1 MILLVEPTLADK
13 EQLAVYRASFLE
25 DNETIHGGSGLETAE
40 TIEKWLEL
48 QEAYKSPATV
58 PAGHVISRVYL
69 AKQADTVIGILNL
82 RLELNDYLLQQG
94 GHIGYSVKKTYRQK
108 GYGTAMLA
116 QSLSIAKNFEIEKV
130 LVTCDDHN
138 QASAKVIEKNGGQLE
153 NIWIDPVNG
162 NSTRRY
168 WLSTNN

>member
-1 MILLVEPTLADK
+1 MILLVEPALADK
-13 EQLAVYRASFLE
+13 EQLTAYRASFLE

-58 PAGHVISRVYL
+58 PASHVISRVYL

-94 GHIGYSVKKTYRQK
+94 GHIGYSVKKR
-108 GYGTAMLA
+108 
-116 QSLSIAKNFEIEKV
+116 IAEKDMGQQC
-130 LVTCDDHN
+130 LLNPCRLPK
-138 QASAKVIEKNGGQLE
+138 ASE
-153 NIWIDPVNG
+153 
-162 NSTRRY
+162 
-168 WLSTNN
+168 

>member
-1 MILLVEPTLADK
+1 MILLVEPALADK
-13 EQLAVYRASFLE
+13 EQLTAYRASFLE

-58 PAGHVISRVYL
+58 PASHVISRVYL

-94 GHIGYSVKKTYRQK
+94 GHIGYSVKKNVSPKRIWDSNACSILVDCQK
-108 GYGTAMLA
+108 LRNRKSTGDMRCS
-116 QSLSIAKNFEIEKV
+116 QSSI
-130 LVTCDDHN
+130 C
-138 QASAKVIEKNGGQLE
+138 
-153 NIWIDPVNG
+153 
-162 NSTRRY
+162 
-168 WLSTNN
+168 

>member
-1 MILLVEPTLADK
+1 MILLVEPALADK
-13 EQLAVYRASFLE
+13 EQLTAYRASFLE

-58 PAGHVISRVYL
+58 PASHVISRVYL

-94 GHIGYSVKKTYRQK
+94 GHIGYSVKKR
-108 GYGTAMLA
+108 
-116 QSLSIAKNFEIEKV
+116 IAKKDMGQQCLLNPCRLPK
-130 LVTCDDHN
+130 
-138 QASAKVIEKNGGQLE
+138 ASE
-153 NIWIDPVNG
+153 
-162 NSTRRY
+162 
-168 WLSTNN
+168 